1 MNGNRNRR
9 VFAAFYAKQL
19 LSYVKQLR
27 IKFIPLPQRILFSLQ
42 KSLQGHIIG

>member
-27 IKFIPLPQRILFSLQ
+27 IKVYPFTS
-42 KSLQGHIIG
+42 KNII